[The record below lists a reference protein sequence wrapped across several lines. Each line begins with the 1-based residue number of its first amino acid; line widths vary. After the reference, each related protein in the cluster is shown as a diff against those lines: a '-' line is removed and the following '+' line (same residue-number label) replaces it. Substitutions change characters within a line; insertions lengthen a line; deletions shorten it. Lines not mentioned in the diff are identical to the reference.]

1 VVENIVFS
9 QKQVLGNWIFLGG
22 SFLGSLDFKG
32 FVKFG
37 IPQKSKKWESYFSQ
51 KFVFGVFDTFLGDR
65 GYAIKR
71 QKHCGNSLQCYVAG
85 KRK

>member
-1 VVENIVFS
+1 MKILGCGGEHSVFPKTS
-9 QKQVLGNWIFLGG
+9 FWELDFLGG
-22 SFLGSLDFKG
+22 
-32 FVKFG
+32 
-37 IPQKSKKWESYFSQ
+37 
-51 KFVFGVFDTFLGDR
+51 FVFGVFDTFLGNR